1 MITPNWKQLRC
12 TSASVYIHTRV
23 SPNDKNEWTVDSFH
37 YSFQIVEI

>member
-23 SPNDKNEWTVDSFH
+23 SPNDKNEWTVDSCN
-37 YSFQIVEI
+37 QIVEI